1 MYDNLQQFIKEWKIL
16 PKAKPLNIV
25 CQKPIQYEEL
35 RSFFNEFSTAYEK
48 LQSSGVMTNVWEI
61 SGLKRDEVRN
71 SSVLSW
77 FLSANSNH
85 GLKGDLCAVL
95 LDKMQNIIKT
105 NDKHQDFPTK
115 DSLKEGEEFR
125 YQSTPEV
132 CPIDRDNRVDIVLD
146 GKNILLYIEVKIDA
160 PQGEQQLHRYH
171 NLAKNCHRGRK
182 WGVVYLTPRGGLPD
196 DAQTLENCMAIS
208 WLDVSHVF
216 KKYSKSL
223 EYDHLSR
230 HYLEQFSDYVTQF

>member
-85 GLKGDLCAVL
+85 
-95 LDKMQNIIKT
+95 
-105 NDKHQDFPTK
+105 
-115 DSLKEGEEFR
+115 
-125 YQSTPEV
+125 
-132 CPIDRDNRVDIVLD
+132 
-146 GKNILLYIEVKIDA
+146 
-160 PQGEQQLHRYH
+160 
-171 NLAKNCHRGRK
+171 
-182 WGVVYLTPRGGLPD
+182 
-196 DAQTLENCMAIS
+196 
-208 WLDVSHVF
+208 
-216 KKYSKSL
+216 
-223 EYDHLSR
+223 
-230 HYLEQFSDYVTQF
+230 